1 MALASFRAQQ
11 RGNAAGIVLTLVLV
25 LGLLGLG
32 GWLVSQDL
40 LKQGTDSPLA
50 SLPASLGVVAGPDP
64 IEPVMG
70 TPTLQSAAAY
80 EVKNNILDIDMSE
93 YAGYGGLVVAPGGPG
108 APPPASF

>member
-1 MALASFRAQQ
+1 MDLSSFRQRQ
-11 RGNAAGIVLTLVLV
+11 RGNAAGKLLTIVLV

-40 LKQGTDSPLA
+40 LKQGADSTLA
-50 SLPASLGVVAGPDP
+50 SLPASLGVVAGPAS

-80 EVKNNILDIDMSE
+80 EVKNNILDIDMS
-93 YAGYGGLVVAPGGPG
+93 
-108 APPPASF
+108 